1 MKRQFTSSPQPLK
14 WSLLHLMCP
23 QFLTADHQ
31 CESKGD
37 ECICIGTDE
46 VDKKESVEIAKAV
59 EEDKSVEAEQVIE
72 SAEFEQ
78 MESA

>member
-1 MKRQFTSSPQPLK
+1 
-14 WSLLHLMCP
+14 MCP

-31 CESKGD
+31 CESGGG
-37 ECICIGTDE
+37 ECVLIGTNE

>member
-1 MKRQFTSSPQPLK
+1 
-14 WSLLHLMCP
+14 MCP

-31 CESKGD
+31 CESGGD
-37 ECICIGTDE
+37 ECVIIGTDE

-72 SAEFEQ
+72 SDEVKQ
-78 MESA
+78 IKSAKVDQ

>member
-1 MKRQFTSSPQPLK
+1 
-14 WSLLHLMCP
+14 MCP

-31 CESKGD
+31 CESGGY
-37 ECICIGTDE
+37 ECAVIGTDE

-59 EEDKSVEAEQVIE
+59 EAVEKSVEAEQVIE

>member
-1 MKRQFTSSPQPLK
+1 
-14 WSLLHLMCP
+14 MCP
-23 QFLTADHQ
+23 ALLTADHQ
-31 CESKGD
+31 CESGGY
-37 ECICIGTDE
+37 ECVIIGTDE

>member
-1 MKRQFTSSPQPLK
+1 
-14 WSLLHLMCP
+14 MCP

-31 CESKGD
+31 CESGGD
-37 ECICIGTDE
+37 ECVIIGTDE

-59 EEDKSVEAEQVIE
+59 EAVEKSVEAEQVIE

>member
-1 MKRQFTSSPQPLK
+1 
-14 WSLLHLMCP
+14 MCP

-31 CESKGD
+31 CESGGD
-37 ECICIGTDE
+37 ECVIIGTDE
-46 VDKKESVEIAKAV
+46 VDKKEAVDIARAV
-59 EEDKSVEAEQVIE
+59 EEEKSVEAEQLIE

>member
-1 MKRQFTSSPQPLK
+1 MIPPPSHVPTVPDSWPPG
-14 WSLLHLMCP
+14 
-23 QFLTADHQ
+23 
-31 CESKGD
+31 GD
-37 ECICIGTDE
+37 ECVIIGTDK